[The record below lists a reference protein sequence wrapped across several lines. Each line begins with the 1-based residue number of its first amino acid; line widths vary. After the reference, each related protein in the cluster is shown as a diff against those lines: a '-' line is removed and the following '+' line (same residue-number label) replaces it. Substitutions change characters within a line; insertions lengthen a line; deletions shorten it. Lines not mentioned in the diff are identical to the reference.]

1 MPTNRNNV
9 TWTWRRSGRTRH
21 QHYGWQRFSFGK
33 WFWGDRLYQIRE
45 TRKLRKA
52 KRKGEKK
59 NTFRNYFTQAALRSK
74 RNYAK
79 TYGQMEYVHFVHC
92 VLHRHTIPRSANLP
106 TNSFFSKQ
114 CQYSWTP
121 QLICNWPCNK
131 LLNVTIF
138 ANVLEGLLSVI
149 FYNELRP
156 IGKWMT
162 LRKLISKGV
171 VWHLLK
177 HGDKQCTHTTQV
189 D

>member
-9 TWTWRRSGRTRH
+9 TWIWRRSGRTRH

-33 WFWGDRLYQIRE
+33 WFWGDRLYQIQE

-59 NTFRNYFTQAALRSK
+59 NTFRNYFAQAALRSK

-79 TYGQMEYVHFVHC
+79 TYG
-92 VLHRHTIPRSANLP
+92 
-106 TNSFFSKQ
+106 
-114 CQYSWTP
+114 TP
-121 QLICNWPCNK
+121 QLICNWPYNK

-177 HGDKQCTHTTQV
+177 HGHKQCTHTTQV